1 VIGSF
6 WCNPVDTAKGFGK
19 LGVKQGFFNQGILP
33 RPGLYKSVQQVNQV
47 IKNMTP
53 IKEI

>member
-1 VIGSF
+1 MKPSILIKILLTVISLK
-6 WCNPVDTAKGFGK
+6 AKRK
-19 LGVKQGFFNQGILP
+19 TRRFNEELIP
-33 RPGLYKSVQQVNQV
+33 RFCLYKSVQEVNQV